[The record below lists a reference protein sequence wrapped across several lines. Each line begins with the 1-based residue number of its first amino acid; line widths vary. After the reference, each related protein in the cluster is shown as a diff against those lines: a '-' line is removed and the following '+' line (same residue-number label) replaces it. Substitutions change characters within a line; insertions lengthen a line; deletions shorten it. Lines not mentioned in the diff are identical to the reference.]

1 MKISY
6 LAVLALAALPVA
18 LDAQQPNPAQQ
29 ANPMTTAFRNR
40 TGALRRNIAQAFDS
54 IPANKFSYKP
64 TPAQLTIGYV
74 AQHLA
79 NDNYLFCS
87 NFGDMKPT
95 RPEKDTSTPDSVKA
109 TWPKDTLVAKLKES
123 ITFCDNAMG
132 QLDDTKLSEMVT
144 MQAGGQSRQIPR
156 INMVL
161 GHAIDLADHYSQ
173 LANYMRLNGILPPTA
188 LPRPQRGGGR

>member
-1 MKISY
+1 MKRIASV
-6 LAVLALAALPVA
+6 LVALALPACLA
-18 LDAQQPNPAQQ
+18 AQQPAAGPGPNPI
-29 ANPMTTAFRNR
+29 TTVFRTR
-40 TGALRRNIAQAFDS
+40 TMVLQRNLAQAFDS
-54 IPANKFSYKP
+54 IPEGKFSYKP
-64 TPAQLTIGYV
+64 TPAQLTIGYI

>member
-1 MKISY
+1 
-6 LAVLALAALPVA
+6 
-18 LDAQQPNPAQQ
+18 
-29 ANPMTTAFRNR
+29 
-40 TGALRRNIAQAFDS
+40 
-54 IPANKFSYKP
+54 
-64 TPAQLTIGYV
+64 
-74 AQHLA
+74 
-79 NDNYLFCS
+79 
-87 NFGDMKPT
+87 MKPT